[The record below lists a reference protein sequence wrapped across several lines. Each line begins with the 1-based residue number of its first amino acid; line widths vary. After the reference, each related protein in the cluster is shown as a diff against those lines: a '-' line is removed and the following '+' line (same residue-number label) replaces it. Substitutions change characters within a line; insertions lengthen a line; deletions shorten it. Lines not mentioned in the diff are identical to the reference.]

1 VTDATL
7 DVPIPDSALSG
18 EDRMTQNVLA
28 SWTGQ
33 IVVVITGFLVPRLID
48 DQLGQTALGI
58 WDLAWSTVHSF
69 RLVQMGIVSSISR
82 YISRYRAVGD
92 IDGVNRTVSS
102 VSCVLT
108 IMAAIIM
115 GLAVATAFS
124 LPRLLDAQLGTDIGT
139 VRWLIVLLGAS
150 LAVQT
155 GSHGFAGVLTGY
167 HRWGLHNAIQ
177 AGSQI
182 IVLAGMLGVLFAGY
196 GLPALALVV
205 LGGELVSRITQSIV
219 AYRIFPDLRVRI
231 AHIRWSYARQMIIF
245 GSKSFVPTI
254 AKMVLAQATS
264 LQIVGALGPAGLALY
279 SRPMALIRH
288 VATYSEKLANVLTPT
303 VSSLQSTGHEARL
316 RALLISAS
324 RYSAYIALPAVL
336 TLSILGGTIL
346 RLWMGSGYDKQLLV
360 AILAV
365 GHLTFLVQQPV
376 EAIMIGLNAHGRLG
390 LAKVVTSACSVA
402 AMALALGPM
411 GQGLVAVSLAVAVPT
426 TLANGIYVPFYAC
439 RRLKLPVGRYLVETW
454 KMPLLCCAPFALCLG
469 AGRWLLSDRPLM
481 GLLSGGVAG
490 GLVLGWLY
498 WRHALPPG
506 LKERIGAQMWWRMR
520 DSHRLRG
527 KGLA

>member
-1 VTDATL
+1 MTDATL
-7 DVPIPDSALSG
+7 HVPNAGALSG
-18 EDRMTQNVLA
+18 QDRMTQNVLA

-33 IVVVITGFLVPRLID
+33 IVVVVTGFLVPRLID
-48 DQLGQTALGI
+48 DQLGQTALGV
-58 WDLAWSTVHSF
+58 WDLAWSTVHGF
-69 RLVQMGIVSSISR
+69 RLVQMGIVSSINR
-82 YISRYRAVGD
+82 YVSKYRAVGD

-102 VSCVLT
+102 VSCVLA
-108 IMAAIIM
+108 IMAATIM
-115 GLAVATAFS
+115 GLAVATAFG
-124 LPRLLDAQLGTDIGT
+124 LPRLLGAQLGTDTVT
-139 VRWLIVLLGAS
+139 VRWLILLLGAS

-155 GSHGFAGVLTGY
+155 GSSGYAGVLTGY
-167 HRWGLHNAIQ
+167 HRWGLNNAIQ
-177 AGSQI
+177 AGSQVV
-182 IVLAGMLGVLFAGY
+182 VLAGMLGVLFAGY

-205 LGGELVSRITQSIV
+205 LGGELVTRITQSIV

-231 AHIRWSYARQMIIF
+231 AHVRWSYARQMMMF
-245 GSKSFVPTI
+245 GSKSFVPAI

-264 LQIVGALGPAGLALY
+264 LQIVAALGPAGLALY
-279 SRPMALIRH
+279 SRPIALVRH

-324 RYSAYIALPAVL
+324 RYTAYLALPAIL
-336 TLSILGGTIL
+336 TLSILGGSIL
-346 RLWMGSGYDKQLLV
+346 RVWMGSGYDQELLV
-360 AILAV
+360 AIISI

-390 LAKVVTSACSVA
+390 LAKVVTSACSVVA
-402 AMALALGPM
+402 IALVLGPM
-411 GQGLVAVSLAVAVPT
+411 RQGLVAVALAVAVPT
-426 TLANGIYVPFYAC
+426 TLANGIYVPLIAC

-469 AGRWLLSDRPLM
+469 AARWFLADRPLM
-481 GLLSGGVAG
+481 GLLSGGVTG

-506 LKERIGAQMWWRMR
+506 LKERIAERIRWGSR
-520 DSHRLRG
+520 DAHRLRG